1 MTMSDV
7 IAQRRGQRLRLGT
20 WDLERHYLDDLYW
33 ARVLRSV
40 QERARE
46 VGVELVDLPSPDEP
60 SDEAA
65 NDEVLLRLRSAGV
78 DVVLDWPHAEMR
90 ATTVL
95 DSGIPIVHLS
105 ETSLDHPLLI
115 APEGLEAVA
124 FDLVTRAA
132 RAIGGRGTILA
143 VGGGMQLAYSDDG
156 VSRLRGSRRAVASLP
171 GIDLIHV
178 PTFWDARA
186 ADQVARV
193 LRDDERPIDAIVGFS
208 DRVASLAR
216 RSCLEA
222 GRAHPHVPTFGI
234 NGTPDAIAAILSGTM
249 TGTVEGL
256 ADELGRRAVD
266 VAVAVAGRTRYPR
279 HFSYRFRYVD
289 ASTASAV
296 AARMLEDFGSALR
309 TPRTSVMTGCRAM
322 DRFANLS
329 ADANQ
334 AFLGSPTM
342 LEAWT
347 VTLGSLRRAFD
358 VGRVVAAWP
367 EPGRRDGSWFRV
379 ASDEPTVRAVVPDLH
394 WVEVARSLTPMIG
407 VSREASTSTLVPLGT
422 DFGPHGCLE
431 LVTNTERIFT
441 LTEMDTLRD
450 VARHVA
456 SLAALR
462 GRDGSAA
469 ALAAHV
475 ASERAVR
482 AVVWIESAT
491 DGRPIVDDLRVALG
505 DAAVGVRVLPS
516 SRRATWRWDGT
527 RTGTAAASVD
537 VAIVARWTPETS
549 DWISRWREERRRG
562 QVLLVVSGLPWPVE
576 ALAAMPREVR
586 AVLHSTV
593 TLPSQEVASWVSAR
607 LRDASDGPG
616 ERAFA
621 RVRATVARLHAS
633 FDEPLRRDDL
643 ARDAAVDSDRL
654 TRMFREVMGIAPR
667 TYLTRLRVH
676 HAMRLLRTTDL
687 SVTEIGA
694 LIGWHDPA
702 HFSSTFRRA
711 TGRSPSA
718 FRKEESDERK

>member
-1 MTMSDV
+1 MSDEV
-7 IAQRRGQRLRLGT
+7 AQRPGRRFRLGT
-20 WDLERHYLDDLYW
+20 WDPERHYLDDLYW

-40 QERARE
+40 HERARE
-46 VGVELVDLPSPDEP
+46 VAVELVDLPSPDDP
-60 SDEAA
+60 SDDAA
-65 NDEVLLRLRSAGV
+65 HDDVLLRLRSAGV
-78 DVVLDWPHAEMR
+78 DVVLDWPHAETW

-143 VGGGMQLAYSDDG
+143 VGGGMQLAHSDDG
-156 VSRLRGSRRAVASLP
+156 ASRLCGSRRAVATLP
-171 GIDLIHV
+171 DIDLIHV

-216 RSCLEA
+216 RCCLEA

-234 NGTPDAIAAILSGTM
+234 NGTPDAIAEILSGTM
-249 TGTVEGL
+249 TGTAEGL
-256 ADELGRRAVD
+256 ANDLGRRAVD

-279 HFSYRFRYVD
+279 RFPYRFRYVD
-289 ASTASAV
+289 ASLASAV
-296 AARMLEDFGSALR
+296 AARMLVDLGSALR
-309 TPRTSVMTGCRAM
+309 TPRASVMRESRAM
-322 DRFANLS
+322 DRFASLM

-347 VTLGSLRRAFD
+347 VTLDSLRRAFD

-367 EPGRRDGSWFRV
+367 EPGARDGRWFSV
-379 ASDEPTVRAVVPDLH
+379 ASDEPIVRAVVPDVH
-394 WVEVARSLTPMIG
+394 WVEVARTVAPMVG
-407 VSREASTSTLVPLGT
+407 VARNASAATLVPLGT
-422 DFGPHGCLE
+422 DLGPHGCLE
-431 LVTNTERIFT
+431 LVTDTDRIFT
-441 LTEMDTLRD
+441 LTEMDALHD

-456 SLAALR
+456 SLAELR
-462 GRDGSAA
+462 GRGGSVEAFAA
-469 ALAAHV
+469 QV

-482 AVVWIESAT
+482 AVVWIESAA
-491 DGRPIVDDLRVALG
+491 DGGSIVDDLRAALG
-505 DAAVGVRVLPS
+505 DSAVGVRALPS

-527 RTGTAAASVD
+527 WTATASVD
-537 VAIVARWTPETS
+537 VAILARWTPEAS
-549 DWISRWREERRRG
+549 DWISRWREERREG
-562 QVLLVVSGLPWPVE
+562 QVLLVVSRLPWPVE
-576 ALAAMPREVR
+576 ALAAIPREVR

-593 TLPSQEVASWVSAR
+593 TLPSQEVAAWVSAR
-607 LRDASDGPG
+607 LRDASAGPG

-621 RVRATVARLHAS
+621 RVRATVGRLHAS

-654 TRMFREVMGIAPR
+654 TRTFREVMGVAPR

-676 HAMRLLRTTDL
+676 HAMRLLRATDL

-694 LIGWHDPA
+694 RVGWRDPA
-702 HFSSTFRRA
+702 HFSSAFRRA
-711 TGRSPSA
+711 TGRSPRA
-718 FRKEESDERK
+718 FRKGESDERR